1 GVHVDSVELVVHV
14 DPQTEHKAYLHRSGR
29 TARAGSAGDVVTVMT
44 PDQRKDTLTLLRRP
58 RSRPPRRRSRPTPP
72 RWPSSSVRSPTTSP
86 RSRRNRPADP
96 SSPADPPTRRAPQVR
111 DASAGPAAGAAAV
124 PVSRLGPA
132 T

>member
-1 GVHVDSVELVVHV
+1 
-14 DPQTEHKAYLHRSGR
+14 
-29 TARAGSAGDVVTVMT
+29 
-44 PDQRKDTLTLLRRP
+44 
-58 RSRPPRRRSRPTPP
+58 TPP

-96 SSPADPPTRRAPQVR
+96 SSPADPPNRRAPQVR

-132 T
+132 AIALARALRVVRRTPAAARLSRTAAPTAVAGAVPGAPEAIRRHVRPGRGEALSHAELVPRPG